1 MPCMALSILFM
12 KRYPLLSIIGT
23 LNVFDPGFSTQ
34 AEEGIFCDMFLPAA
48 VSFAG
53 QISFILSFYRIR

>member
-12 KRYPLLSIIGT
+12 KRYPLLSIIST
-23 LNVFDPGFSTQ
+23 LNVLDPGFSTP